1 MSDGFDGAAK
11 RAAGQEKHGL
21 SGGLTRRRVVQGA
34 AWSVPVIAIAAPVP
48 AFAGA
53 SQGVL
58 TFTGENCKLPGNSSD
73 PWKQGAVYLFSASN
87 TTAVGITVDI
97 TSVLRSN
104 SSLPATDV
112 TVIRLSGSGL
122 HCSPI
127 GTTFPVAAGATG
139 DRYALVTS
147 DWPSSANGNL
157 VVNYEVDD
165 VAQTPATGA
174 SNDLSPITSNPSC
187 DIGGSCNTISDAFKK
202 CILRGLGFPACP
214 TI

>member
-1 MSDGFDGAAK
+1 MDSNKPA
-11 RAAGQEKHGL
+11 L
-21 SGGLTRRRVVQGA
+21 SQVGGTKISRRTIARGA

-53 SQGVL
+53 SQGTL

-87 TTAVGITVDI
+87 TTAVDITVDI
-97 TSVLRSN
+97 TNVLRSN
-104 SSLPATDV
+104 SNVPATDV
-112 TVIRLSGSGL
+112 TVIRLTGDGT

-127 GTTFPVAAGATG
+127 GTSFTVAAGATG

-157 VVNYEVDD
+157 VVNYKVDG
-165 VAQTPATGA
+165 VEQTPATGA

-187 DIGGSCNTISDAFKK
+187 QIGGSCTTISDAFKK

-214 TI
+214 SI